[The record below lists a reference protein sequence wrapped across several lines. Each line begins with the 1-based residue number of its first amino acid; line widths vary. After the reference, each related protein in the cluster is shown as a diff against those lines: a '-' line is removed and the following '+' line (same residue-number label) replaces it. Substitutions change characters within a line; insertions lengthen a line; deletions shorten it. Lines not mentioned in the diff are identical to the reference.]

1 MSEDL
6 KVALVISSP
15 LKADTVSKLK
25 SFSKGINFEVK
36 YLSSEPLEKI
46 LKKNIDL
53 DLTTLDE
60 YDIICPVG
68 AESLKYTSGLTGILK
83 YAGQIVEEKY
93 IPIIDPNMLSIKP
106 QYRLEL
112 QKCFDKVRSV
122 LAGEQPLVYEKDY
135 AYISTS
141 EEFLP
146 YLEQFRKVDTLVVD
160 IETTALSSRKGS
172 IIGVAMSARS
182 HQGIFVAC
190 DVIEEFY
197 DEVKQMFID
206 KTIVLHN
213 AKFDVQF
220 MYQALKFEF
229 PKFQD
234 TILMHYCL
242 DETVGSHGLK
252 QLAMKFTD
260 LGDYDKDLH
269 DYKKEFCRKN
279 KILLADFNYGM
290 LPLDILSPY
299 ACKDADATF
308 QLYDKFKPLIDKN
321 SKFSYVYEELLKPAT
336 KALMY
341 LEDTGGPIEL
351 QVLTDIEED
360 FKIDIEEC
368 MVEISM
374 HPAIKIFEEQEK
386 KTFNP
391 NSTFHLREV
400 LFNILKLPS
409 TKKTATGAK
418 STDAEVLSEMNN
430 PLADAILDLRKKVK
444 LSTTY
449 IKNIK
454 NGVDADNRLRSSFNI
469 IGTAAGR
476 LSSSGVLNY
485 QNLPR
490 DKDSGIKKFFKASPG
505 FKIVQADLGTAEVY
519 VAAALAEDSFL
530 QRAFVEELDFH
541 SYVAHSMFK
550 LPCKIDEV
558 KNLYAA
564 ERQNAKAITFGI
576 LYGAGP
582 SQIAETANVSIEE
595 AKRFIKLYFT
605 QAKDLKRWIDGN
617 ISFIKENHF
626 TYSAF
631 GRKRRLPEAGAD
643 SRGVAAHAERSG
655 LNFLIQ
661 SVASDINLL
670 GIVDT
675 VKWVQDNQHQDNI
688 RIFATVH
695 DSTIAEVREDY
706 IDIYADNLALNLQK
720 DRGVFIDGK
729 PIKVDIE
736 VGPSWGELK
745 DYP

>member
-1 MSEDL
+1 MSKDL
-6 KVALVISSP
+6 RIALVLSSP

-25 SFSKGINFEVK
+25 TFSKGINFEVL
-36 YLSSEPLEKI
+36 YLSSSPIEKI
-46 LKKNIDL
+46 LKKNVDL
-53 DLTTLDE
+53 DLTVLDE
-60 YDIICPVG
+60 YDVVCPVG
-68 AESLKYTSGLTGILK
+68 ADALKYTAGLTGILK

-112 QKCFDKVRSV
+112 QKCFDKIKSV
-122 LAGEQPLVYEKDY
+122 LDGEQPLVYEKDY
-135 AYISTS
+135 AYISIA
-141 EEFLP
+141 EEFIP
-146 YLEQFRKVDTLVVD
+146 YLEEFKKADTLVVD
-160 IETTALSSRKGS
+160 IETTALSARKGS
-172 IIGVAMSARS
+172 VIGIAMSAKA
-182 HQGIFVAC
+182 HQGVFVAC
-190 DVIEEFY
+190 DVVEEFY
-197 DEVKQMFID
+197 DELKEMFLT

-220 MYQALKFEF
+220 LYQSLKFEF
-229 PKFQD
+229 PNFED

-290 LPLDILSPY
+290 LPLDILAPY

-336 KALMY
+336 GALMY

-351 QVLTDIEED
+351 EVLNSIEED

-368 MVEISM
+368 MAEISM
-374 HPAIKIFEEQEK
+374 HPAIKIFEEQQK

-391 NSTFHLREV
+391 NSTYHLREV

-409 TKKTATGAK
+409 KKKTSTGAQ
-418 STDAEVLSEMNN
+418 STDAEVLADMDN
-430 PLADAILDLRKKVK
+430 PLAEAILDLRKKVK

-454 NGVDADNRLRSSFNI
+454 NGVDQDNRLRSSFNI

-490 DKDSGIKKFFKASPG
+490 DKDSGIKKFFKAAPG
-505 FKIVQADLGTAEVY
+505 YKIVQADLGTAEVY

-550 LPCKIDEV
+550 LPCEIEEV
-558 KNLYAA
+558 KNLYA
-564 ERQNAKAITFGI
+564 EQRQNAKAITFGI

-582 SQIAETANVSIEE
+582 SKIAETANVSIEE
-595 AKRFIKLYFT
+595 AKRFIKLYFA
-605 QAKDLKRWIDGN
+605 QARDLKRWIDGN

-675 VKWVQDNQHQDNI
+675 VKWVQESNLQENI

-695 DSTIAEVREDY
+695 DSTIAEVKEEY
-706 IDIYADNLALNLQK
+706 IDMYADNLATNLQK
-720 DRGVFIDGK
+720 DRGVFIKGK

-745 DYP
+745 EYR

>member
-1 MSEDL
+1 MSKDL

-25 SFSKGINFEVK
+25 SFSKGIDFEVK

-46 LKKNIDL
+46 LKKNVDL

-146 YLEQFRKVDTLVVD
+146 YLEQFKKADTLVVD
-160 IETTALSSRKGS
+160 IETTALSARKGS
-172 IIGVAMSARS
+172 IIGIAMSARS

-190 DVIEEFY
+190 DVVEEFY

-229 PKFQD
+229 PKFED

-321 SKFSYVYEELLKPAT
+321 SKFSYVYKELLKPAT
-336 KALMY
+336 EALMY

-368 MVEISM
+368 MAEISM

-430 PLADAILDLRKKVK
+430 PLADASLDLRKKVK

-550 LPCKIDEV
+550 LPCEIDEV

-582 SQIAETANVSIEE
+582 SKIAETANVSIEE

-720 DRGVFIDGK
+720 DRGVFIEGK

-745 DYP
+745 DYR